1 MGFINVILSEKGILM
16 VMLLVN
22 VFGDILV
29 IGFIFYVD
37 ILLDCSGKNVNL

>member
-16 VMLLVN
+16 AMLSVN
-22 VFGDILV
+22 VFGDISA

-37 ILLDCSGKNVNL
+37 ISLDCSGKNVNL